1 MTTPSV
7 TTASALPPDG
17 RFVTTQWL
25 AERLGAPDVVVVD
38 ASWHLPTAGRSAR
51 AEYVDAHIPGAV
63 FFDIDAVADRSSGLP
78 HMLPSEEAFSEAV
91 GTLGI
96 GDGMTIVVY
105 DSLGLFSAA
114 RGWWTFFVFGAANV
128 FVLEGGLPQWRDEGR
143 PLEAGEVMLPP
154 AHFTARLD
162 RSRVAG
168 VEDVAQASAAGSA
181 QLLDARPGERFRGDA
196 PDPRAG
202 VRAGHIPG
210 ARNLPSSDVVANGR
224 LRDPDQLRAAV
235 AAAGIDT
242 AQPVITSCGSG
253 VTAAILWMALDS
265 LGTPPAALYDGSW
278 AEWGSSDRLIAIGPA

>member
-1 MTTPSV
+1 MTTAPATPSK
-7 TTASALPPDG
+7 G

-51 AEYVDAHIPGAV
+51 AEYADAHIPGAV

-78 HMLPSEEAFSEAV
+78 HMLPTEPAFDAAV
-91 GTLGI
+91 GALGI

-114 RGWWTFFVFGAANV
+114 RGWWTFFVFGAPNV

-143 PLEAGEVMLPP
+143 PLEAGEVSRPP
-154 AHFTARLD
+154 ARFTARLD

-168 VEDVAQASAAGSA
+168 ADQVAQASEEGSA
-181 QLLDARPGERFRGDA
+181 QILDARSAPRFRGEEA
-196 PDPRAG
+196 EPRPG
-202 VRAGHIPG
+202 VRPGHIPG
-210 ARNLPSSDVVANGR
+210 ALNLPFGEVLANGR
-224 LRDPDQLRAAV
+224 LKSPEEVRQAV
-235 AAAGIDT
+235 TAAGVDPSR
-242 AQPVITSCGSG
+242 PVITSCGSG
-253 VTAAILWMALDS
+253 VTAAILWLALDS

-278 AEWGSSDRLIAIGPA
+278 SEWGASTRLIAIGPA